1 MSLLPPKCTPL
12 NFPLS
17 EHTLQDSHGASP
29 FESTSV
35 MYKYFETLSNTST
48 STLAEI
54 KSILKYC
61 QVLSNVYINV
71 FKLVKLLTFGT

>member
-1 MSLLPPKCTPL
+1 MEPCV
-12 NFPLS
+12 
-17 EHTLQDSHGASP
+17 

-35 MYKYFETLSNTST
+35 KYKYFETLSSTST
-48 STLAEI
+48 SAPTEI

>member
-1 MSLLPPKCTPL
+1 
-12 NFPLS
+12 
-17 EHTLQDSHGASP
+17 
-29 FESTSV
+29 
-35 MYKYFETLSNTST
+35 MYKYFEALSSTST
-48 STLAEI
+48 STPTEI

>member
-1 MSLLPPKCTPL
+1 MGPST
-12 NFPLS
+12 
-17 EHTLQDSHGASP
+17 

-35 MYKYFETLSNTST
+35 MYKYFETLSSIST
-48 STLAEI
+48 SIPAEI

-71 FKLVKLLTFGT
+71 FKYIKLLTFGT